1 MLARSRSVSATSWF
15 PLFDFGGCHVTVPGT
30 GRCGAATGWL
40 SPYAFAEQ
48 SPILSC
54 GMPQG
59 SLVLSYDMLYWVR
72 EVLSDVCRYQIDS
85 FITAISSSSD
95 VPQVNGKQAHRSPV
109 SYSPTD
115 LIPIITRPTA
125 YLPMQNCLSP
135 YGPTVPSLVMT
146 YAMLLPGCIAVFR

>member
-1 MLARSRSVSATSWF
+1 M
-15 PLFDFGGCHVTVPGT
+15 TVPGT

-72 EVLSDVCRYQIDS
+72 EVLSD
-85 FITAISSSSD
+85 
-95 VPQVNGKQAHRSPV
+95 G
-109 SYSPTD
+109 
-115 LIPIITRPTA
+115 
-125 YLPMQNCLSP
+125 
-135 YGPTVPSLVMT
+135 
-146 YAMLLPGCIAVFR
+146 MLLTLRPVLSYGIPPSTFGTHL